1 MGVINFFCRFV
12 PNFVVMVK
20 PIHNFLKQ
28 YHSFSWTDDVEN
40 DFVGIKKAI
49 SSTLVLGKPDFEK
62 EFMIYTNATEEV
74 VSSILMQ
81 GDEQG
86 NEKTVAYMSQIFS
99 GDDFNIILL
108 KNMLSLLLKLL
119 KNFSTSS

>member
-1 MGVINFFCRFV
+1 
-12 PNFVVMVK
+12 
-20 PIHNFLKQ
+20 
-28 YHSFSWTDDVEN
+28 
-40 DFVGIKKAI
+40 
-49 SSTLVLGKPDFEK
+49 
-62 EFMIYTNATEEV
+62 MIYTNATEEV